1 MAVNL
6 LFIFLLR
13 LNVCNDL
20 AWRRWTEKTHTHG
33 RLQIEGPQEWTGK
46 GPVHSPVGRHEVATN
61 KPKPKPN
68 KQNTKSNNTNHTS
81 QTTTWQVPVHGLI
94 NARGD
99 NIVSSRHFFVVG
111 ARYLSAG
118 RTWDSRVDQQGFEPP
133 PAVCQRWQDQRHT
146 NWAIGSPTLY
156 HLVMVWQQKQ
166 REKQPHHQAIPEG
179 EWSNKST
186 MRKGRKWGC
195 QVCLDKGDWTTAL
208 PCQLVR
214 AFYAFEVSYSTFS
227 WVERVASKSKPLD
240 GPSVMALL
248 DVQRCLEFQLL
259 GHVEPTC
266 DCQKRKG

>member
-1 MAVNL
+1 MQNATSCFQNDYVTSGSALKRAAPKQMA
-6 LFIFLLR
+6 F
-13 LNVCNDL
+13 
-20 AWRRWTEKTHTHG
+20 W
-33 RLQIEGPQEWTGK
+33 
-46 GPVHSPVGRHEVATN
+46 
-61 KPKPKPN
+61 
-68 KQNTKSNNTNHTS
+68 
-81 QTTTWQVPVHGLI
+81 
-94 NARGD
+94 
-99 NIVSSRHFFVVG
+99 SRHFWKTNLHFFTFSRGFSGAFFVLTVTG
-111 ARYLSAG
+111 TRLPTMFNHSLQTLWFSTPCRQTQRTATCTQHLESTTHFFFFLSAPVAF
-118 RTWDSRVDQQGFEPP
+118 RRVALETPEWTSRDSNHHRQ
-133 PAVCQRWQDQRHT
+133 AVCQRWQDQRHT